1 MEQQDERIAAAVDQE
16 QSRLRSFIRR
26 RVPDPGDVEEI
37 LQDVFYELVAE
48 GPSRPFRQ
56 KPERSG
62 GRQPGGRLARRPRF
76 TGSGGGRLAISS
88 AGSSRV
94 CSTHCRVAKVRP
106 RAAVTQS

>member
-26 RVPDPGDVEEI
+26 RVPDPVVI

-48 GPSRPFRQ
+48 GPSRPLRQ

-62 GRQPGGRLARRPRF
+62 GRQPFLRPRF
-76 TGSGGGRLAISS
+76 AGSGGGRLAISS

>member
-1 MEQQDERIAAAVDQE
+1 MEQPDERIAAAVDPE
-16 QSRLRSFIRR
+16 QSRLQSSIRR
-26 RVPDPGDVEEI
+26 RVPDPVVI

-48 GPSRPFRQ
+48 GPSRPLRQ

-62 GRQPGGRLARRPRF
+62 GRQPGARPARRGRF

-94 CSTHCRVAKVRP
+94 WSTHCRVARVRP

>member
-48 GPSRPFRQ
+48 GPSRPLRQ

-62 GRQPGGRLARRPRF
+62 GRQPFLRPRF
-76 TGSGGGRLAISS
+76 AGSGGGRLAISS